1 MAFFKSRDYTFMRN
15 GHMNQPI
22 KTQVESKSN
31 LSIIDVNKIYNS
43 KLETSPYEY
52 VVVLDFILQDW
63 KEKLID
69 AYTKVKAAGSFP
81 LSSVSCSSEFMQL
94 INELNSDAFR
104 HAIEKKFLLDLE
116 GKPTMFTV
124 RGKCRLKDGQ
134 VHTDSESKII
144 TVLLYMNPSWE
155 NQAAGRLRLL
165 NSNNIEDIK
174 TELSPNVGTLL
185 IFRRSDH
192 SYHGHLP
199 FEGTRK
205 VIQMNWVTHQ
215 KFVDHEQNRHRWSA
229 IFKMFSSY

>member
-1 MAFFKSRDYTFMRN
+1 MS
-15 GHMNQPI
+15 QPL
-22 KTQVESKSN
+22 KTQAEK
-31 LSIIDVNKIYNS
+31 LSIIDVDKVYNA

-52 VVVLDFILQDW
+52 IVVSDFIKEEW
-63 KEKLID
+63 KDKLIQ
-69 AYTKVKAAGSFP
+69 AYPKVKAAGSFP
-81 LSSVSCSSEFMQL
+81 LSSVSCDSEFMKL

-104 HAIEKKFLLDLE
+104 HAVETKFSLDLE

-144 TVLLYMNPSWE
+144 TVLLYMNPTWE
-155 NQAAGRLRLL
+155 NQGGGRLRVLG
-165 NSNNIEDIK
+165 STNIDDIK
-174 TELSPNVGTLL
+174 NEISPNVGTLL
-185 IFRRSDH
+185 IFKRCDH

-229 IFKMFSSY
+229 IFKIFSSY

>member
-1 MAFFKSRDYTFMRN
+1 MPPLKMETEKAL
-15 GHMNQPI
+15 G
-22 KTQVESKSN
+22 
-31 LSIIDVNKIYNS
+31 LSVIDVQKVS
-43 KLETSPYEY
+43 GTKLETSPYEY
-52 VVVLDFILQDW
+52 MVVSDFIKEEW
-63 KEKLID
+63 KDKLIQ
-69 AYTKVKAAGSFP
+69 AYPKVKAAGSFP

-104 HAIEKKFLLDLE
+104 HAVETKFSLDLE

-134 VHTDSESKII
+134 VHTDSDSKII

-155 NQAAGRLRLL
+155 NQGGQLRVL
-165 NSNNIEDIK
+165 NSKNINDIK
-174 TELSPNVGTLL
+174 TEISPNIGTLL
-185 IFRRSDH
+185 IFKRGDH

-199 FEGTRK
+199 FEGARK

-215 KFVDHEQNRHRWSA
+215 KFVDQERKRHGLSA